1 MILNK
6 TNKPKGFLQ
15 DNLGTLFRTLIG
27 ILLMRYVVVKN
38 SSPRYFL
45 GKLLMNMRDLAIVYS
60 FS

>member
-15 DNLGTLFRTLIG
+15 DNLETPLRTLIG

-38 SSPRYFL
+38 SYPQ
-45 GKLLMNMRDLAIVYS
+45 
-60 FS
+60 